1 MPTASLDVHPPIL
14 LFLPAR
20 NESATVADVLAAAP
34 SSVEVDGAA
43 FPVELLVVDD
53 GSTDGTGDLARAAG
67 ATVIRTDGL
76 GLGAAVRLGLGHAAT
91 IGAAAVAFCDADLEY
106 DTAALHDLVAPI
118 LDGRADY
125 VVGSRFLGGARRMKP
140 HRHFGNRLLTMLV
153 RAATRDQR
161 DVPLTDGQ
169 SGYRALS
176 GSAAAAVDIAHDY
189 NYAQVLTLDLLGRGF
204 RYLEVP
210 IDYAHREIGRSFV
223 RLPTYLRRVVP
234 TAYAV
239 WRTHHDPVLGARSAI
254 LRPDRAPRTIGQ
266 SSTTKSRKRSRAA
279 RQAA

>member
-1 MPTASLDVHPPIL
+1 MCKVCLMRPASIGDHLNEGGPIL

-20 NESATVADVLAAAP
+20 NEAQTVASVLAAAP
-34 SSVEVDGAA
+34 TSIVVAGSHH
-43 FPVELLVVDD
+43 PVSLLVVDD

-67 ATVIRTDGL
+67 AHVIRTAGL
-76 GLGAAVRLGLGHAAT
+76 GLGAAVRIGLGHAAAVD
-91 IGAAAVAFCDADLEY
+91 AAAVAFCDADLEY
-106 DTAALHDLVAPI
+106 DTAALADLVSPI
-118 LDGRADY
+118 LEGRADY
-125 VVGSRFLGGARRMKP
+125 VVGSRFLGGARRMKL
-140 HRHFGNRLLTMLV
+140 HRNLGNRLLTAAV
-153 RAATRDQR
+153 RTATRRQR
-161 DVPLTDGQ
+161 SVPLTDGQ

-176 GSAAAAVDIAHDY
+176 GSAAAAAEVAHDY

-234 TAYAV
+234 TAYRV
-239 WRTHHDPVLGARSAI
+239 WRR
-254 LRPDRAPRTIGQ
+254 GQ
-266 SSTTKSRKRSRAA
+266 SSTTKSRNDSRAV